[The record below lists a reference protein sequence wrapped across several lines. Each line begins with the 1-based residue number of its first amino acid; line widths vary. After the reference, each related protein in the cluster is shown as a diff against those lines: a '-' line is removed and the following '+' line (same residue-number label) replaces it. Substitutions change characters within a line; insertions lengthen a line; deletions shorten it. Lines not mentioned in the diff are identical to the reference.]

1 MKNPVPRRAQTGNS
15 SEPRQRRDAPL
26 HRDAPRHHRHHDV
39 SAADGRRPRHAH
51 VARQLSNALQAAAA
65 PTVNVV
71 SHYRYAG
78 LAALSLPPLPIETEP
93 PVSTGCGATL
103 AVPAHAG
110 HHGCIQSCFVVRT
123 RAARNGRAHL
133 SPRLA
138 GCIPLAA
145 VATIP
150 GSPPLPLSLPPP
162 SPSDSSPPPGLIRGV
177 QRPPRTNMGTHLGI
191 ADPPAA
197 APCRRRRPCRP
208 RFHPLAFY
216 CRFQAGGS
224 KSTQTEVR
232 TLRTSPSCSR
242 QAWLA
247 AC

>member
-1 MKNPVPRRAQTGNS
+1 MSSRITGTRAWLPS
-15 SEPRQRRDAPL
+15 
-26 HRDAPRHHRHHDV
+26 
-39 SAADGRRPRHAH
+39 
-51 VARQLSNALQAAAA
+51 LS
-65 PTVNVV
+65 
-71 SHYRYAG
+71 
-78 LAALSLPPLPIETEP
+78 PPLPIETEP

-133 SPRLA
+133 PPRLA

-150 GSPPLPLSLPPP
+150 GPLPLPLSLPPP

-191 ADPPAA
+191 ADPDAA
-197 APCRRRRPCRP
+197 AAVPVAPAST
-208 RFHPLAFY
+208 HLLY
-216 CRFQAGGS
+216 CQLQAGGS
-224 KSTQTEVR
+224 KSTQSE
-232 TLRTSPSCSR
+232 P
-242 QAWLA
+242 
-247 AC
+247 

>member
-1 MKNPVPRRAQTGNS
+1 M
-15 SEPRQRRDAPL
+15 
-26 HRDAPRHHRHHDV
+26 
-39 SAADGRRPRHAH
+39 
-51 VARQLSNALQAAAA
+51 
-65 PTVNVV
+65 
-71 SHYRYAG
+71 
-78 LAALSLPPLPIETEP
+78 
-93 PVSTGCGATL
+93 
-103 AVPAHAG
+103 
-110 HHGCIQSCFVVRT
+110 RT

-191 ADPPAA
+191 ADPPA
-197 APCRRRRPCRP
+197 PCRRRRPCRP
-208 RFHPLAFY
+208 RFHPLALLPTPSG
-216 CRFQAGGS
+216 RQQKHAD
-224 KSTQTEVR
+224 R

-247 AC
+247 ACWGVVFVCVVYSLSTQCIVSEQRTIKTTEKTSKPWEPSPYCFSASCERRKKPRCRRQSRASSVVRVVRLPGGRSCARRGM

>member
-1 MKNPVPRRAQTGNS
+1 M
-15 SEPRQRRDAPL
+15 
-26 HRDAPRHHRHHDV
+26 
-39 SAADGRRPRHAH
+39 
-51 VARQLSNALQAAAA
+51 
-65 PTVNVV
+65 
-71 SHYRYAG
+71 
-78 LAALSLPPLPIETEP
+78 
-93 PVSTGCGATL
+93 STGCGATL

-191 ADPPAA
+191 ADPPA
-197 APCRRRRPCRP
+197 PCRRRRRPCRP
-208 RFHPLAFY
+208 RFHPLALLPTPSG
-216 CRFQAGGS
+216 RQQKHAD
-224 KSTQTEVR
+224 R

-247 AC
+247 NRVGVGSSVCVWCTLSQCIVSEQRTIKTTENPRSPGSPPPTVFFARVDRKLQVRTFPSPSRSSSLCNRG

>member
-1 MKNPVPRRAQTGNS
+1 MSSRITGTRAW
-15 SEPRQRRDAPL
+15 L
-26 HRDAPRHHRHHDV
+26 
-39 SAADGRRPRHAH
+39 
-51 VARQLSNALQAAAA
+51 
-65 PTVNVV
+65 
-71 SHYRYAG
+71 
-78 LAALSLPPLPIETEP
+78 LSLFPPLPIETEP

-177 QRPPRTNMGTHLGI
+177 QRPPRTNIWAHTSASPTLMPPPPSLSPPLPPTCFTADSKREAAI
-191 ADPPAA
+191 A
-197 APCRRRRPCRP
+197 RRQNP
-208 RFHPLAFY
+208 
-216 CRFQAGGS
+216 
-224 KSTQTEVR
+224 E
-232 TLRTSPSCSR
+232 
-242 QAWLA
+242 
-247 AC
+247 